1 MNCAVLRCRKEGY
14 LPLFLD
20 ADVEGEPLRVHI
32 SEVDAGER
40 SHPPHR
46 HGGYEAFYMIEG
58 EGTLEIDGE
67 SHPLRANEAVVFDP
81 RKLHGLVNTSKAP
94 VRYMVIIRPEEDGA

>member
-1 MNCAVLRCRKEGY
+1 MQFLDMDKKGISRY
-14 LPLFLD
+14 LLD

-32 SEVDAGER
+32 SEVDAGQR
-40 SHPPHR
+40 SHPPHK
-46 HGGYEAFYMIEG
+46 HGGFEAFYMIEG

-81 RKLHGLVNTSKAP
+81 RKLHGLLNTSQAP
-94 VRYMVIIRPEEDGA
+94 MRYMVIIRPEEGD

>member
-1 MNCAVLRCRKEGY
+1 MQFLDMDKKGISRY
-14 LPLFLD
+14 LLD

-32 SEVDAGER
+32 SEVDAGQR
-40 SHPPHR
+40 SHPPHK
-46 HGGYEAFYMIEG
+46 HGGFEAFYMIEG

-81 RKLHGLVNTSKAP
+81 RKLHGLVNTSQAP
-94 VRYMVIIRPEEDGA
+94 MRYMVIIRPEEGD

>member
-1 MNCAVLRCRKEGY
+1 MQFLDVEKKGISRY
-14 LPLFLD
+14 FLD

-32 SEVDAGER
+32 SEVDA
-40 SHPPHR
+40 
-46 HGGYEAFYMIEG
+46 
-58 EGTLEIDGE
+58 GE

-94 VRYMVIIRPEEDGA
+94 VRYMVIIRPEEKV